1 MFFRLGCFV
10 LRGGALDGGLDE
22 VCVGVEVELGDGQE
36 GFVGPSEEPVD
47 SSAVDERRI
56 PLEVSF

>member
-1 MFFRLGCFV
+1 MW
-10 LRGGALDGGLDE
+10 GGALNTGFDE
-22 VCVGVEVELGDGQE
+22 VCVGVEIEFGDGEE

-47 SSAVDERRI
+47 SGAVDEGGV